1 MTTSPFG
8 IYVHIPFCAQRCDYG
23 AFVTYTGAE
32 DLEQRY
38 VDAVL
43 AEMAQARAAGLPA
56 ASSAFFGGGTPSHL
70 PVEMLVELLSALH
83 LAPGAE
89 VTVEMNPED
98 VDAGRLAT
106 MVAAGVTR
114 VSIGIQSTAS
124 HVLVSLGRTHRGDTV
139 RELCATVA
147 AAGLTTWSMDL
158 IAGAAGETDAD
169 LRQSVADVLDHDD
182 APPHL
187 SAYLLT
193 VERGTPVSRDPS
205 RHPDED
211 VLAERYVLLDGEL
224 SERGYGWYEVSNW
237 SRPGHECQHNQLYWA
252 GGDYAG
258 FGAAAHGHRAG
269 IRSWNRSN
277 LTAYLDAIEAG
288 GSAVAGVEH
297 LTAEQQALE
306 RISLGL
312 RTRRGIP
319 SSWVEPPEGLDG
331 LVEADD
337 DRLVLTLQGRLLAD
351 AVLARLV
358 TTPGGGEVAR

>member
-1 MTTSPFG
+1 M
-8 IYVHIPFCAQRCDYG
+8 
-23 AFVTYTGAE
+23 
-32 DLEQRY
+32 
-38 VDAVL
+38 
-43 AEMAQARAAGLPA
+43 
-56 ASSAFFGGGTPSHL
+56 
-70 PVEMLVELLSALH
+70 
-83 LAPGAE
+83 
-89 VTVEMNPED
+89 
-98 VDAGRLAT
+98 
-106 MVAAGVTR
+106 
-114 VSIGIQSTAS
+114 
-124 HVLVSLGRTHRGDTV
+124 
-139 RELCATVA
+139 
-147 AAGLTTWSMDL
+147 
-158 IAGAAGETDAD
+158 
-169 LRQSVADVLDHDD
+169 
-182 APPHL
+182 
-187 SAYLLT
+187 
-193 VERGTPVSRDPS
+193 SRDPS